1 MCRLWGKKIFF
12 RYICLNISVHVLI
25 KAGGLRCTGWGG
37 GGLSP
42 RRANTLHVRIEHI
55 CVKVV
60 VFFLRVLSCI
70 AKKANDMYACFG
82 VKTVI
87 VTNKVPL
94 N

>member
-1 MCRLWGKKIFF
+1 M
-12 RYICLNISVHVLI
+12 HVLI

-60 VFFLRVLSCI
+60 VFFRVLSCI

-87 VTNKVPL
+87 VTNKVSL

>member
-1 MCRLWGKKIFF
+1 MFKHKC
-12 RYICLNISVHVLI
+12 
-25 KAGGLRCTGWGG
+25 ACTNKSRGSEMHWVGGG

-60 VFFLRVLSCI
+60 VFFRVLSCI

-87 VTNKVPL
+87 VTNKVSL